1 MTANQK
7 LSSVRFIGQR
17 RCYNINIT
25 KEHSLRIVTYLIF
38 LQRQWRCYRR
48 CNDNE
53 HSLRNVEIKPIFFLF
68 LPSVFGC
75 LAFPSHCRI
84 ARNIGI
90 GYSGQ
95 ICNTKINYQ
104 VRFIG
109 QWRYYKYYEEQTLRY
124 ILYIILSKRR
134 SAKYRLPTEIYS
146 PLWRIWTLK
155 ADGLTTHRERS
166 LSVHCLHSS
175 VLFFIIFR
183 HRCFLLFNFPYH
195 ILPIRETED
204 TMPVKFFGQA
214 FSINHFQCFC
224 YHPFYVFGKQAYPY
238 R

>member
-1 MTANQK
+1 MTLLPPLPRQWTFFAECWNK
-7 LSSVRFIGQR
+7 TDIFPLSPFCVWLSWLSKSLQDCPEYRYRLFRADLQYKTTFQVRFIGQR
-17 RCYNINIT
+17 
-25 KEHSLRIVTYLIF
+25 
-38 LQRQWRCYRR
+38 
-48 CNDNE
+48 
-53 HSLRNVEIKPIFFLF
+53 
-68 LPSVFGC
+68 
-75 LAFPSHCRI
+75 
-84 ARNIGI
+84 
-90 GYSGQ
+90 
-95 ICNTKINYQ
+95 
-104 VRFIG
+104 
-109 QWRYYKYYEEQTLRY
+109 RYYKYYEEQMLRY
-124 ILYIILSKRR
+124 TLYNILSKRR

-146 PLWRIWTLK
+146 PLRRIWTLK

-183 HRCFLLFNFPYH
+183 RRCILLFNFPYH

-214 FSINHFQCFC
+214 FSINPFQCFC